1 MLRSSSTVF
10 LILIFGSYKFT
21 VNADFSPFDIVD
33 EYVKQFRSGIG
44 SLCQWSDTY
53 KHEQKN
59 YEKSNFNH
67 TLALGDAEE
76 YDFVI
81 VGGGTAGLTL
91 AHRLSEEPRWK
102 ILVLEA
108 GGLETPITEV
118 PAMQPQLQTTGY
130 TWGYKTC
137 AQKHACLGSVDNKC
151 LVVKGKALGGD
162 TAINDMLYTR
172 GHPRD
177 YDIWADTGMRGWC
190 WDNVLPYF
198 RKIED
203 ACIED
208 MDKKFRHYGG
218 PIHLESLYPSDPT
231 LAEHFLKAGLECGLE
246 RIDYNGREHLGLGLP
261 QLITKQGKRHSV
273 AKAYLK
279 PILQRKNL
287 VLSPNSQVLQV
298 LISDITK
305 EANGV
310 TYIHDGKVFL
320 AKATKEVI
328 LAAGAINSAQLLLL
342 SGVGPKEDLKHF
354 EIEPVADLAVG
365 KYLKDQVS
373 FVGLNFVYDPLHEK
387 HTIEDSI
394 QSIQTIETS
403 DSIESHN
410 NKDKI
415 HKYKPDH
422 DQNSK
427 EDHYDHSKENH
438 SHSKE
443 DLHLHINDNSYH
455 HKDDYHHKKDPA
467 IEIAHISNG
476 QPSLDIRLRSTSHQF
491 IPQIGKDYES
501 EFYHKHGGNKDET
514 EETSTKSKLFWIN
527 DSTDEEIIKYLRY
540 GKGSLSTTG
549 LQLVGYLKTEFS
561 KDSTAYPDVQ
571 ILIKKTHPKG
581 GCYHFKGANLR
592 KDLQDIFCKAYE
604 GFNVEIVLLHPKSQ
618 GYLKLDDVDPY
629 HQPYINPN
637 ALADE
642 DEYDV
647 QTLLAG
653 IRKVINMLNG
663 PAMQKLGVKLV
674 KEKIPECDQA
684 IFNDEYWKCAIKY
697 MSVTRGQIT
706 GTAKMGLKTE
716 KDAVVDEELKVYGVH
731 KLRVADAS
739 VIPVSITGNVMAPEI
754 MIAEKAA
761 DILKKCWIV

>member
-1 MLRSSSTVF
+1 MMLRSSVTL
-10 LILIFGSYKFT
+10 LILGICKFT
-21 VNADFSPFDIVD
+21 VKADFSPFDIVD

-53 KHEQKN
+53 KYEQKN
-59 YEKSNFNH
+59 YEKSTFNN

-162 TAINDMLYTR
+162 TAINDLLYTR

-177 YDIWADTGMRGWC
+177 YDIWADSGMRGWC
-190 WDNVLPYF
+190 WENVLPYF

-203 ACIED
+203 ACVED

-218 PIHLESLYPSDPT
+218 PIHLENLYPSDPI
-231 LAEHFLKAGLECGLE
+231 LAEHFLEAGLECGLD
-246 RIDYNGREHLGLGLP
+246 RIDYNGRDHIGLGLP
-261 QLITKQGKRHSV
+261 QVITKQGKRHSV

-287 VLSPNSQVLQV
+287 VLLPNSQVVEV

-310 TYIHDGKVFL
+310 AYIHDGKVFL

-328 LAAGAINSAQLLLL
+328 LSAGAINSAQLLML

-354 EIEPVADLAVG
+354 EIEPIADLAVG
-365 KYLKDQVS
+365 KQLKDQVS
-373 FVGLNFVYDPLHEK
+373 FVGLNFVYDPLHVK
-387 HTIEDSI
+387 HAIEDSI
-394 QSIQTIETS
+394 QSIQTVETS
-403 DSIESHN
+403 DSIERRNEHDSKDYTKEN
-410 NKDKI
+410 N
-415 HKYKPDH
+415 Y
-422 DQNSK
+422 NSK
-427 EDHYDHSKENH
+427 
-438 SHSKE
+438 SH
-443 DLHLHINDNSYH
+443 HNYQNI
-455 HKDDYHHKKDPA
+455 KDDYHHKKDPA
-467 IEIAHISNG
+467 IEIAHISEGRFHNKNH
-476 QPSLDIRLRSTSHQF
+476 RF

-501 EFYHKHGGNKDET
+501 EFYHKHGGIKDENN
-514 EETSTKSKLFWIN
+514 ETSTVSKLFWIN

-549 LQLVGYLKTEFS
+549 LQLVGYIKTEFS
-561 KDSTAYPDVQ
+561 RDSTAYPDVQ

-592 KDLQDIFCKAYE
+592 KDLHDIFCKAYE
-604 GFNVEIVLLHPKSQ
+604 GFNVEIVLLRPKSQ

-637 ALADE
+637 ALGDE

-653 IRKVINMLNG
+653 IRKVINMING

-716 KDAVVDEELKVYGVH
+716 KDAVVDEELKVYGVN

-739 VIPVSITGNVMAPEI
+739 VIPVSISGNVMAPEI

-761 DILKKCWIV
+761 DILKKCWMV